1 MGFGSDRKK
10 WLANSILSVIVN
22 YNTSSPRAAKAAGV
36 IKMQARFAQYSNEFI
51 SLVVMA
57 LMSIALVAGQ
67 AGAVQVIDDEPVLD
81 IAMHIMISGENF
93 SIRHEGE

>member
-1 MGFGSDRKK
+1 MR
-10 WLANSILSVIVN
+10 
-22 YNTSSPRAAKAAGV
+22 
-36 IKMQARFAQYSNEFI
+36 ARFAQYSNEFI
-51 SLVVMA
+51 SLTIMA

-81 IAMHIMISGENF
+81 FAIHVMINGENF

>member
-36 IKMQARFAQYSNEFI
+36 IEMHARFAQYSNEFI

-67 AGAVQVIDDEPVLD
+67 AGAVQVMDDEPVLD
-81 IAMHIMISGENF
+81 IAMHIMISGENL

>member
-1 MGFGSDRKK
+1 MR
-10 WLANSILSVIVN
+10 
-22 YNTSSPRAAKAAGV
+22 
-36 IKMQARFAQYSNEFI
+36 ARFAQYGNEFI

-67 AGAVQVIDDEPVLD
+67 VGAVQVIDDRPTID
-81 IAMHIMISGENF
+81 IAMHVMINGENF